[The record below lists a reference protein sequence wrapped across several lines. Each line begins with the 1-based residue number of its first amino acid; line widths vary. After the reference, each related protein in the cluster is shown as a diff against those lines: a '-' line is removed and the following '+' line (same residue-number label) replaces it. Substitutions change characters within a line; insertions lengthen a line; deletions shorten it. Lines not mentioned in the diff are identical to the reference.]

1 MARPILRL
9 ATRFTR
15 RTRMTAWAIAF
26 ACMVLV
32 GALTLADGL
41 ANGVGSVADRIGS
54 GPVAYIRGRELIA
67 SEIDANVLS
76 GIPGDFLALR
86 AHSGVLEINATS
98 IPVMIV
104 AVVTYHAGNGTDPY
118 LSGARDVSL
127 DAGLRE
133 EIEEQIEAPL
143 ADVVALD
150 LFGLRLTNLPVVPP
164 PPTRSPLFPDD
175 WAWVRADLLA
185 AMDPVH
191 GGAVQ
196 AIVTDLPLDASTV
209 ERLGL
214 TRLDTLG
221 AVGFLR
227 AGVAEIQVPLR
238 LLGLLIGL
246 VIALLV
252 YAAMSLEVHA
262 RSREIAALRS
272 IGASPRTIA
281 AVYEAQAVL
290 LTLAGAIL
298 GAALGILLSHAVVAF
313 APLFGLPNLVIL
325 ALPIDAIGLTLAVAL
340 LAAVFAGLVP
350 SRRAAALVRT
360 KEALPT

>member
-1 MARPILRL
+1 METRRSGRVYRESHRRHTGPLPPRTTAPRETAERLCKPQPSRREMARPILRL

-54 GPVAYIRGRELIA
+54 GPAAYIRGRELLA
-67 SEIDANVLS
+67 SEIDANALS

-86 AHSGVLEINATS
+86 AHPGVLEINATS
-98 IPVMIV
+98 IPVMVV
-104 AVVTYHAGNGTDPY
+104 AVVTYHAGNGTDAYPI
-118 LSGARDVSL
+118 GARDVSL

-143 ADVVALD
+143 ANVVALD

-164 PPTRSPLFPDD
+164 PPTRSPLFPED

-196 AIVTDLPLDASTV
+196 ALVTDLPLDPPTV
-209 ERLGL
+209 GRLGL

-227 AGVAEIQVPLR
+227 AGVAEIQTPLR
-238 LLGLLIGL
+238 LLALLIG
-246 VIALLV
+246 
-252 YAAMSLEVHA
+252 
-262 RSREIAALRS
+262 
-272 IGASPRTIA
+272 
-281 AVYEAQAVL
+281 
-290 LTLAGAIL
+290 
-298 GAALGILLSHAVVAF
+298 
-313 APLFGLPNLVIL
+313 
-325 ALPIDAIGLTLAVAL
+325 
-340 LAAVFAGLVP
+340 
-350 SRRAAALVRT
+350 
-360 KEALPT
+360 

>member
-32 GALTLADGL
+32 GALALADGL

-54 GPVAYIRGRELIA
+54 GPAAYIRGRELLA

-196 AIVTDLPLDASTV
+196 AIVTDLPLDASMV
-209 ERLGL
+209 QRLGL

-227 AGVAEIQVPLR
+227 AGVAEVQVT
-238 LLGLLIGL
+238 G
-246 VIALLV
+246 
-252 YAAMSLEVHA
+252 E
-262 RSREIAALRS
+262 
-272 IGASPRTIA
+272 
-281 AVYEAQAVL
+281 
-290 LTLAGAIL
+290 
-298 GAALGILLSHAVVAF
+298 
-313 APLFGLPNLVIL
+313 N
-325 ALPIDAIGLTLAVAL
+325 
-340 LAAVFAGLVP
+340 
-350 SRRAAALVRT
+350 
-360 KEALPT
+360 